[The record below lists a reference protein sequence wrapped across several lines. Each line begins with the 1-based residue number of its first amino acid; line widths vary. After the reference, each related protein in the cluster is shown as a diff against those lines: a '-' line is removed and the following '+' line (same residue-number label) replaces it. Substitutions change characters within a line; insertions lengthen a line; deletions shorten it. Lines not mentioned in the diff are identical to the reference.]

1 MSGSSVTGCFLGKA
15 QVVSAIRKILTAQLV
30 LGIVTGIAAWL
41 LFDAVAGYS
50 AALGGAI
57 CVIPNVYLAA
67 RMMAA
72 TPSGEASRMLKA
84 TWFGEIGKIVITAVL
99 FTAVF
104 VGVRPVNHAA
114 VIVGFIVAHS
124 GIWWAILRDPNALS

>member
-1 MSGSSVTGCFLGKA
+1 MSA
-15 QVVSAIRKILTAQLV
+15 ARKILTAQFI
-30 LGIVTGIAAWL
+30 LGIVSGIAGWL

-67 RMMAA
+67 RMKAA
-72 TPSGEASRMLKA
+72 TLSGDAAKMLRA
-84 TWFGEIGKIVITAVL
+84 TWLGEIGKILITAVL
-99 FTAVF
+99 FTVVF
-104 VGVRPVNHAA
+104 VGVRPVNFAA

-124 GIWWAILRDPNALS
+124 GIWWAILRDPDGLS

>member
-1 MSGSSVTGCFLGKA
+1 LGKA
-15 QVVSAIRKILTAQLV
+15 QIVSAARKILTAQII

-72 TPSGEASRMLKA
+72 TPSGEPARMLKA

-104 VGVRPVNHAA
+104 VGIRPVNHAA

-124 GIWWAILRDPNALS
+124 GIWWAILRDPNALN